1 MTQEKMRKII
11 TACVS
16 AGTLHLVV
24 LLSVLIYQWIKI
36 GVLNNKLKK
45 AEAEEARL
53 TEIIEKGEMALEY
66 YESVMGKE
74 WLAFQNGFVRPSQ
87 GE

>member
-1 MTQEKMRKII
+1 MTQEKMRKLI

-16 AGTLHLVV
+16 AGTLLLVV

-36 GVLNNKLKK
+36 GVQTRREKELLNEQTRLQTIIYEGKLD
-45 AEAEEARL
+45 
-53 TEIIEKGEMALEY
+53 LEY

-74 WLAFQNGFVRPSQ
+74 WLAFQNGYVRPSQ